1 MSSNPQLML
10 RTTCAVLSSLALL
23 GACGPSPTP
32 ASKPPPAPPEAKRVE
47 PPPEPV
53 AAEPAGHEAKARELL
68 AAAWK
73 ACPDHAT
80 AMGMNPVEECEQAD
94 AVEDF
99 PHWGIPSAEGVL
111 FEAIESDV
119 STERTW
125 GAFLLNAHGSAHR
138 KDPEEARRLVDAIE
152 KEEDTQVATLLGN
165 ALGRVDLT
173 ATGLNGRVSDLLR
186 SQDTSAS
193 ARMGLMTTVLSAN
206 EKVFKPIITQLE
218 NDPNQLVA
226 DHASMVL
233 QQ

>member
-1 MSSNPQLML
+1 
-10 RTTCAVLSSLALL
+10 
-23 GACGPSPTP
+23 
-32 ASKPPPAPPEAKRVE
+32 
-47 PPPEPV
+47 
-53 AAEPAGHEAKARELL
+53 
-68 AAAWK
+68 
-73 ACPDHAT
+73 
-80 AMGMNPVEECEQAD
+80 
-94 AVEDF
+94 
-99 PHWGIPSAEGVL
+99 
-111 FEAIESDV
+111 
-119 STERTW
+119 
-125 GAFLLNAHGSAHR
+125 
-138 KDPEEARRLVDAIE
+138 LVDAIE